1 MDCYKILGIS
11 RDANL
16 KDINSAYKSLA
27 LKHHPDKTGGD
38 DHAILQFHR
47 IQQAVEILRDPIAR
61 ESHDKHLGPPP
72 SEEERLFASPDY
84 HGWVSTGLHVRDLTR
99 SARYMYSYGNSVH
112 MDPHSKESL
121 EEKARW
127 ARAREEEDE
136 MWKQRIKELARRG
149 AEVRARF
156 EAEAAERTARL
167 AAEIENRRPN
177 PTSWSRSFRPSDG
190 DIYEEDDEEEDH
202 VEAEWWA
209 GAKPMEMNGAESEAE
224 SEAGSDLA
232 YEEERD
238 VEIEVESDHETGNDN
253 HADVGDDQDSSDTCD
268 AETDLASDGEVE
280 LDGLFDTKE
289 REHNTEPPADVDAH
303 TSPNSKRSSI
313 KSTSEDGSVVI
324 NFELGPEFHAEFDIE
339 AIITKAEGKAEDS
352 TDVVPPFTKF
362 DTKSPEKLTTE
373 YHTASPGSP
382 PDLSASPYM
391 MSGGLG
397 YPSPESPIDVEKT
410 FLTHTEYGSEL
421 SIYYDFSGPE
431 TPSIPKDAENQIP
444 NPPPIPQSQT
454 YNFRFNATNVYPH
467 LAPFIPYFA
476 AKLAYTDGRYTRDD
490 FQTELRGMVMETYC
504 GWVETVRATI
514 PGAESREATL
524 DLVPQD
530 CLHLGYWEKVY
541 GRDECEECHLWRPIY
556 TLLCPGCGIRKCVGC
571 KFVDVVLE

>member
-1 MDCYKILGIS
+1 MDCYKILGIA

-16 KDINSAYKSLA
+16 KDINSAYKTLA

-38 DHAILQFHR
+38 DHAILQFQR

-61 ESHDKHLGPPP
+61 KSHDKHLGPPP
-72 SEEERLFASPDY
+72 SEDERLFASPDY
-84 HGWVSTGLHVRDLTR
+84 NGWVSTGLHVRDLTR

-112 MDPHSKESL
+112 MDPHSKESQ

-136 MWKQRIKELARRG
+136 MWRQRLQDLARRN
-149 AEVRARF
+149 AENRARLEAEAEERRARF
-156 EAEAAERTARL
+156 EADV
-167 AAEIENRRPN
+167 ENRRPN
-177 PTSWSRSFRPSDG
+177 LAPWSRSFRPSEG
-190 DIYEEDDEEEDH
+190 DIYEEDEEEDNI
-202 VEAEWWA
+202 EAEWWA
-209 GAKPMEMNGAESEAE
+209 GAKPKEMKGAKSEAD
-224 SEAGSDLA
+224 SGAVSDLA
-232 YEEERD
+232 YDEERD
-238 VEIEVESDHETGNDN
+238 VDIGVEPDHEIKNGN
-253 HADVGDDQDSSDTCD
+253 HADDGEDKGSANTYE
-268 AETDLASDGEVE
+268 AGNDLVSDGEVE
-280 LDGLFDTKE
+280 LDSHSDTKE
-289 REHNTEPPADVDAH
+289 GDPTTGLPADVDGHALPD
-303 TSPNSKRSSI
+303 SAKSSI
-313 KSTSEDGSVVI
+313 KSTSDDGSVVI
-324 NFELGPEFHAEFDIE
+324 RFELGPEFHAEFDIE
-339 AIITKAEGKAEDS
+339 AIIAEAEGNAEDS
-352 TDVVPPFTKF
+352 TNVKPTVTEF

-382 PDLSASPYM
+382 QDLSASPYV

-397 YPSPESPIDVEKT
+397 YPSPGSPIDAEKT
-410 FLTHTEYGSEL
+410 FLTHAEYGSES
-421 SIYYDFSGPE
+421 SIYYDFSEPE
-431 TPSIPKDAENQIP
+431 APSIPKDAENQIL

-454 YNFRFNATNVYPH
+454 YNFKFNATNVYPH
-467 LAPFIPYFA
+467 LTPFIPYFA

-524 DLVPQD
+524 DLIPQD

-556 TLLCPGCGIRKCVGC
+556 TLVCPGCGIRKCVGC
-571 KFVDVVLE
+571 KFDDAGA